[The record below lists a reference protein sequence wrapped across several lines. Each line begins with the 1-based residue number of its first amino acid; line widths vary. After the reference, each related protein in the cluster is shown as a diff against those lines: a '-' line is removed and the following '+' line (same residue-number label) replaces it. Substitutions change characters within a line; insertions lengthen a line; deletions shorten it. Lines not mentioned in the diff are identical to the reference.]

1 LAAASTIGLSTPR
14 GAGTTMTMRGTPA
27 TFAGIAFISTEE
39 G

>member
-1 LAAASTIGLSTPR
+1 MGFSLPS

-27 TFAGIAFISTEE
+27 TLAGTAFINTEL